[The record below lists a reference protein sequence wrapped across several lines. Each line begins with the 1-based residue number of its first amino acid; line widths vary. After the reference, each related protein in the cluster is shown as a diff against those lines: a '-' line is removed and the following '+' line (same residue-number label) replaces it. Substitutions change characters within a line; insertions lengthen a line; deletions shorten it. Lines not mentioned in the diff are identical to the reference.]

1 MMRAEMTSV
10 SPGDDAL
17 TFRLVPYRRALQIGV
32 FGKTASA
39 FKLVLSTTDTVVPLS
54 AGEGK
59 RFFSQAGGYR
69 YFSATVPRGHAVD
82 IMVTP
87 LTGDPDLFVSAS
99 VERPDSTSP
108 ECVAEPSWCSS
119 VEGSRFEHVRIGAA
133 DAHACQVEPSCT
145 YHIGVH
151 AMTAA
156 AYTVVATWQD
166 APIRLL
172 DGLP

>member
-99 VERPDSTSP
+99 VERPDFDKALVRTLTRFVVRRAPVAPLRLASRLALHRHRLRIMRARSGESTIG
-108 ECVAEPSWCSS
+108 CSHCA
-119 VEGSRFEHVRIGAA
+119 G
-133 DAHACQVEPSCT
+133 C
-145 YHIGVH
+145 
-151 AMTAA
+151 
-156 AYTVVATWQD
+156 
-166 APIRLL
+166 
-172 DGLP
+172 